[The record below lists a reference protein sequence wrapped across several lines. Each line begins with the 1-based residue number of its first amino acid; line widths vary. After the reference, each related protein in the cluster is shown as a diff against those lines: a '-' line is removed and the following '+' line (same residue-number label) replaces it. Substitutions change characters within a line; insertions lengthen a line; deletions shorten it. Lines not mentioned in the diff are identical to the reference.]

1 MSLEGHN
8 ILLAVTGGI
17 AAYKAP
23 MLVRRLLEA
32 GAQVRVVRTASAE
45 RFVTD
50 TTLSVLSQH
59 PVAADL
65 FATGDEFP
73 VLHVGLAEWADL
85 ILIAPATAH
94 SLGRLANGLADDLLS
109 CIYLATTAPTLVA
122 PAMEEHMLQ
131 HPQVVANC
139 QRLKELGVG
148 WIEPGTGP
156 LASGASGK
164 GRMAD
169 IEQIVE
175 ATASHLAA
183 RQDLLGRRLLVTA
196 GPTLEDV
203 DPVRFVGNRSS
214 GKMGYAIA
222 RRARQRGAQVCL
234 VSGPTSL
241 PVPLG
246 VERVDVRSALQMLAA
261 SQDAFATADAAIMAA
276 AVADYRPSQAST
288 TKLKRGSGSMSIE
301 LVENPDI
308 AATLGQDKQHRVL
321 VAFALETGQGVE
333 QARLKLEKKCAD
345 FVVLN
350 DLGDE
355 GAGFEVDTNV
365 VTIVDDGQARRL
377 PRMDKLDVADQ
388 ILDELVE
395 RLSD

>member
-1 MSLEGHN
+1 
-8 ILLAVTGGI
+8 
-17 AAYKAP
+17 
-23 MLVRRLLEA
+23 
-32 GAQVRVVRTASAE
+32 
-45 RFVTD
+45 
-50 TTLSVLSQH
+50 
-59 PVAADL
+59 
-65 FATGDEFP
+65 
-73 VLHVGLAEWADL
+73 
-85 ILIAPATAH
+85 
-94 SLGRLANGLADDLLS
+94 
-109 CIYLATTAPTLVA
+109 
-122 PAMEEHMLQ
+122 
-131 HPQVVANC
+131 
-139 QRLKELGVG
+139 
-148 WIEPGTGP
+148 
-156 LASGASGK
+156 
-164 GRMAD
+164 MAD